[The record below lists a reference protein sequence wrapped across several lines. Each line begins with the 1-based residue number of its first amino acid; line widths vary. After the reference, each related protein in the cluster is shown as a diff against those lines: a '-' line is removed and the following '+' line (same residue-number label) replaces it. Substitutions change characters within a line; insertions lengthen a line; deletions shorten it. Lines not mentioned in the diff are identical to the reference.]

1 MTMAALVLAYDER
14 MERGTLTFVTRAR
27 ARVDRMAC
35 PWLIRRF
42 VDPAARILFVP
53 PDDVLTV
60 AEREGGL
67 PFDVPDVDL
76 GHHGDRCSFDAFLDR
91 YGLSDPALRRLA
103 LIVRGAD
110 TDRLDLTAEAA
121 GLFAI
126 ATGFQRMIPDRF
138 PNDEAMLEAEMPMY
152 DALYEFC
159 RMHADA

>member
-1 MTMAALVLAYDER
+1 
-14 MERGTLTFVTRAR
+14 
-27 ARVDRMAC
+27 
-35 PWLIRRF
+35 
-42 VDPAARILFVP
+42 
-53 PDDVLTV
+53 
-60 AEREGGL
+60 L